1 MIMKMMRVLILLLYV
16 LAFTAC
22 DEDESKKGTVSP
34 LSTPD
39 CEKNDPNCFSIN
51 THKTPIDGLEDYRS
65 EVLGEGD
72 VVTFRW
78 DETLA
83 WFLKSEKNDYGY
95 DRDPYS
101 NYSEDAPARGR
112 DVYMSVKKGE
122 KAWVKIYVD
131 PNAAEEYRLYEI
143 DGNDKSIIKKDVVLG
158 TDVCSKKRGEI
169 KCQDDIDLPAG
180 HYAVYYKKTDDEEA
194 DQERY
199 LHIIEYEYNT
209 VNVDF
214 VQFGD
219 ELADECI
226 VSEAGNACYTSDW
239 VEDRFNEV
247 MKQALVKARFNPL
260 NAEDIGLDDFFTID
274 LTEPHNPINDGDDT
288 PVVRFMTEKIRKSE
302 EYGYGD
308 KIKSFKVTYQKTVD
322 FCTQSGGSFSGE
334 LIEGDGERF
343 GFSAKCVGLADNDD
357 KTTWNYKRQ
366 EVDNAFRSVTN
377 ENQPVDSKHLVL
389 GINQMRIKWEFTSG
403 SGNKIDL
410 NNYAVYRQA
419 IDKMS
424 SNNLKMML
432 EEIGSS
438 AVPYPVTV
446 EARSDLGNGS
456 FEANIVGFNLKEG
469 KQYRIY
475 ADVSPFVPEYNYN
488 PNNGGSIAQITYH
501 KGNPVTGGIV
511 WGGHLVGDASLNTIV
526 HEIGHSFGLT
536 DLFIA
541 DDDLSYPSNYVRYV
555 KDSKNPI
562 DAIPSFAFDETN
574 LMGWKDDSG
583 YRLRYRPLFVVRTGS
598 NDRCYLG
605 KDSEGNKVYG
615 IENQWDCI
623 RSSSACFIKKCI
635 VEDKGK

>member
-1 MIMKMMRVLILLLYV
+1 MIEKLIKILTLLLCV
-16 LAFTAC
+16 LALVAC
-22 DEDESKKGTVSP
+22 DEDSAEKGTVDP
-34 LSTPD
+34 LPTPD
-39 CEKNDPNCFSIN
+39 CEKNDPHCFSIN
-51 THKTPIDGLEDYRS
+51 THKTPIEGLEEYRS
-65 EVLGEGD
+65 EVFGDGD

-83 WFLKSEKNDYGY
+83 WFLKSEKHEYGY

-101 NYSEDAPARGR
+101 NYSDEAPARGR
-112 DVYMSVKKGE
+112 DVYMSVETNK

-131 PNAAEEYRLYEI
+131 PNAKKVYHLHRI
-143 DGNDKSIIKKDVVLG
+143 DDKDKSILERDVVLG
-158 TDVCSKKRGEI
+158 TDVCAKNTGEE
-169 KCQDDIDLPAG
+169 KCQKDYSLPKG
-180 HYAVYYKKTDDEEA
+180 VYAVYYEKNDGEEV

-199 LHIIEYEYNT
+199 LHIFEYGYKT
-209 VNVDF
+209 YNVDF
-214 VQFGD
+214 VKFGD
-219 ELADECI
+219 ELADECV
-226 VSEAGNACYTSDW
+226 VSEAGNACYTREW
-239 VEDRFNEV
+239 VQDRFNEV
-247 MKQALVKARFNPL
+247 MKQALVKAHFNPL
-260 NAEDIGLDDFFTID
+260 KAEDVGLDEFFTID
-274 LTEPHNPINDGDDT
+274 LTEPHNPLNDDDDT
-288 PVVRFMTEKIRKSE
+288 PVVRFMIEKIRKSE

-308 KIKSFKVTYQKTVD
+308 KIKTFKETYQEMED
-322 FCTQSGGSFSGE
+322 FCTQSGGTFSGE
-334 LIEGDGERF
+334 LIEADGERY
-343 GFSAKCVGLADNDD
+343 GYTANCGGLADNSDII
-357 KTTWNYKRQ
+357 TWNNKGR
-366 EVDNAFRSVTN
+366 ETDNAYNKVN
-377 ENQPVDSKHLVL
+377 NDLQPVDSKHLVL
-389 GINQMRIKWEFTSG
+389 GINQMRIKWEFTG
-403 SGNKIDL
+403 ASGNKIEL
-410 NNYAVYRQA
+410 KNYAVYRQA
-419 IDKMS
+419 ADKMGVKK
-424 SNNLKMML
+424 LKMML

-438 AVPYPVTV
+438 AGPVPVTV
-446 EARSDLGNGS
+446 DDRADLGDGS

-541 DDDLSYPSNYVRYV
+541 DDDLSYPSNYARYV
-555 KDSKNPI
+555 KDLENPI

-583 YRLRYRPLFVVRTGS
+583 YRLRYRPLFVVETGS